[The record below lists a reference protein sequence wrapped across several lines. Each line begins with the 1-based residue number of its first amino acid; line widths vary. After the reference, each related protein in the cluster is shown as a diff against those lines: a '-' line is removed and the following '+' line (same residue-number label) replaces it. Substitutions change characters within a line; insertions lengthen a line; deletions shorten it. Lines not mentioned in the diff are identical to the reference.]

1 MNPLQKRC
9 HRSSAIVG
17 VGVGERRHL
26 TFFATISLDNILQFF
41 KGLLQGLMDPVMIA
55 DRFRISS
62 AAPQLMCVKR
72 LVSTFIFC
80 FPVVMPSKTKQI
92 VVPHPQSGGISGTV
106 SDSNDDIVSG
116 AAAVPKASFNSPAVE
131 VGVGDTDT
139 WRPPRSTQHLGSDY
153 SSNTYGLN
161 ACGES
166 LGTRNAPI

>member
-17 VGVGERRHL
+17 VGVGKRRHL

-41 KGLLQGLMDPVMIA
+41 KGLLQGLMNPFMIA

-80 FPVVMPSKTKQI
+80 FAVVMPSTTKQI

-116 AAAVPKASFNSPAVE
+116 AAAVPKASFNSPKLSKLVSETPTLGGLLEA
-131 VGVGDTDT
+131 
-139 WRPPRSTQHLGSDY
+139 RSTSD
-153 SSNTYGLN
+153 LIIPQILM
-161 ACGES
+161 A
-166 LGTRNAPI
+166 

>member
-1 MNPLQKRC
+1 MSLLQKQR

-17 VGVGERRHL
+17 VGVGERRLL
-26 TFFATISLDNILQFF
+26 TFLGPISLDNILQFF
-41 KGLLQGLMDPVMIA
+41 KGLLQGLMDPFMIA

-80 FPVVMPSKTKQI
+80 FAVVMPSITKQI

-116 AAAVPKASFNSPAVE
+116 AAAVPKASIDSPSCRSWCRRHRHLAASSKHAA
-131 VGVGDTDT
+131 
-139 WRPPRSTQHLGSDY
+139 PR
-153 SSNTYGLN
+153 
-161 ACGES
+161 
-166 LGTRNAPI
+166 I